1 MIVVSDD
8 NVIISNVTF
17 ILVAVIFVMNGI
29 FVILNTAIGL
39 IIEDRETVLPINL
52 KLKKINS

>member
-39 IIEDRETVLPINL
+39 LIEDRETVLPINL